1 MNPFDSVNNQKAINP
16 FDSVSQTTSNSPNI
30 TNNLPI
36 NPFEQAASNKSGGII
51 NPFDTAINPFDNV
64 PPGQNISFGNDSIQK
79 KLESLV
85 IDRVDFNDVL
95 LPEAVFEIIQK
106 SRLVDSE
113 QSNPELKGIRVK
125 MELFGETLPK
135 VKLSL
140 RNKNIE
146 EILSQLLRSVG
157 WTYSIEGDFVLV
169 KRNANKNNK
178 SVPSNPFESV
188 NPKPINPFEL

>member
-79 KLESLV
+79 KLEAWLSIGL
-85 IDRVDFNDVL
+85 ILMMSYSPKRCL
-95 LPEAVFEIIQK
+95 KLYK
-106 SRLVDSE
+106 
-113 QSNPELKGIRVK
+113 NPG
-125 MELFGETLPK
+125 
-135 VKLSL
+135 S
-140 RNKNIE
+140 
-146 EILSQLLRSVG
+146 
-157 WTYSIEGDFVLV
+157 
-169 KRNANKNNK
+169 
-178 SVPSNPFESV
+178 
-188 NPKPINPFEL
+188 

>member
-16 FDSVSQTTSNSPNI
+16 FDSVSQTTSNNPNI

-64 PPGQNISFGNDSIQK
+64 TSEQNVSFGSVSIQK
-79 KLESLV
+79 KLERLV

-157 WTYSIEGDFVLV
+157 WTYSIEEDFVIV
-169 KRNANKNNK
+169 KRKANKNNI
-178 SVPSNPFESV
+178 SAPSNPFDSV